1 MKGDEKKKLTGK
13 GRSAKASD
21 FDEIRSTIVKL
32 EQMHAK
38 SSEEQAKAFG
48 ILQEMLGKL
57 KHLEK
62 TFEKKSEKGSEK
74 GFYWKLFFLIVVATF
89 LSLSLFT
96 FYYDNFG
103 NIYWEVFPMEICK
116 KYP

>member
-1 MKGDEKKKLTGK
+1 MKGDEKKKLAGK

-21 FDEIRSTIVKL
+21 FDEIRSNIVKL

-62 TFEKKSEKGSEK
+62 TFEKKSEKG
-74 GFYWKLFFLIVVATF
+74 FYWKLSFLIVAATF